1 MKFLYIG
8 DSYLRSVPFL
18 DTMKKRLF
26 AFAQKEGVTHIYVSG
41 NNTSNQYVKA
51 FADQCEQLNITLV
64 RSPAIMDWGNQ
75 KATVSEEGLC
85 LPDESVYIP
94 EHGSALYGDNER
106 LRIQCIYLQM
116 FLMHDYKNN
125 ADSLE
130 DELSELLHDIM
141 HLHKKTN
148 HYN

>member
-8 DSYLRSVPFL
+8 DTYLRSLPFL
-18 DTMKKRLF
+18 DTMKNRLF
-26 AFAQKEGVTHIYVSG
+26 AFAQKEGITHIYISG
-41 NNTSNQYVKA
+41 KDTSKKYVKA
-51 FADQCEQLNITLV
+51 FADQCEQAKITMIQ
-64 RSPAIMDWGNQ
+64 SPAMVPWGD
-75 KATVSEEGLC
+75 EEAMISDVC
-85 LPDESVYIP
+85 LHTPDGHLFTP
-94 EHGSALYGDNER
+94 EYGCALYGNSEIMR
-106 LRIQCIYLQM
+106 LQRVYFQM
-116 FLMHDYKNN
+116 FLMHDYKSN